1 MSKDDTPTY
10 DQSVIGYTITALRMA
25 EIPPETIG
33 QVVTELRVSL
43 DSLTPAQAAQ
53 VAVSSPY

>member
-25 EIPPETIG
+25 DIPPAKIY
-33 QVVTELRVSL
+33 VVVNELRHAL
-43 DSLTPAQAAQ
+43 EDHTQAEMAT